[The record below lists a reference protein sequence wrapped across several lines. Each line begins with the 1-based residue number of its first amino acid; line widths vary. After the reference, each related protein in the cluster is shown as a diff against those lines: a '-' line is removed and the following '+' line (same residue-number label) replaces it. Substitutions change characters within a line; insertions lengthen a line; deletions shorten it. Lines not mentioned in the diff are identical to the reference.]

1 MNSMKIPKY
10 QENPLHVA
18 QAPWRLYRTV
28 VGGGVVRRKDAG
40 GTIPVIIALLRYT
53 SVVLWQT

>member
-10 QENPLHVA
+10 QENHLHVA

-28 VGGGVVRRKDAG
+28 GGGVVRRRDAG